1 MNYTRMFNTSKSIDD
16 LEFENPFISLLANFC
31 YKDKLNQSK
40 ESFNNTNYTPY
51 LSGFSLSLYMSKI
64 HLKVNDI
71 YLWLNFDNLLILKYE
86 ANDWQLLEFD
96 TRLSLLEHLKDNYS
110 TRLLYIEL
118 PAVNLTL
125 TSIKQAIDKEYTN
138 IDNIENIIMSQ
149 HFEDEQEECEQLSS
163 YHNDLMPYVPMCD

>member
-1 MNYTRMFNTSKSIDD
+1 MNYTRMFNTNKSIDD

-31 YKDKLNQSK
+31 YKDKLNQGK

-64 HLKVNDI
+64 HLKVNNI
-71 YLWLNFDNLLILKYE
+71 YLWLNFDNLLLLKYE

-96 TRLSLLEHLKDNYS
+96 TRLSLLEHLKDCYTS
-110 TRLLYIEL
+110 KLLYIEL

-125 TSIKQAIDKEYTN
+125 DSIKVAISKEYTN
-138 IDNIENIIMSQ
+138 IADIETITLREYEQSEIEE
-149 HFEDEQEECEQLSS
+149 HDRFEDYYRDC
-163 YHNDLMPYVPMCD
+163 M